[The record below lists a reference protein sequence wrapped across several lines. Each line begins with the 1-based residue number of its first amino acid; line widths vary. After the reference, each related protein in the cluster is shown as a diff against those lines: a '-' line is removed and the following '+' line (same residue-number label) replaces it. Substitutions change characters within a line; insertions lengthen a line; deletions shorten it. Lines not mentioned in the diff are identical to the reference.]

1 MKRIFALAAAAVLAV
16 CAVPASAYAEGD
28 FDGHTAVVDG
38 VTYTYTIEDSEPAG
52 ITIMSA
58 SPAEGALTIPDEI
71 DGHTVIGIGEK
82 AFLGQTKLEFV
93 YFPSKLEYIDR
104 SAFSACT
111 AMTQLVIPDSVQF
124 IKDSAFMGCYSLT
137 SVSVGKGVTE
147 IPYECFF
154 GCGSL
159 KEAYL
164 PDGLKTIGAEAFF
177 GCPELDTLIPES
189 VTDIGYSA
197 IGYQSDAHSSY
208 TTKVNGFIIGGKTGS
223 AAETYANKNSFDF
236 LDPDNYLAGDVN
248 KDGRVDAKDASTVL
262 AEYGRASTGVELL
275 FSPWQKIVGDMKPD
289 KVIDANDASKI
300 LIEYARLSTLSDT

>member
-16 CAVPASAYAEGD
+16 CAVPASAYAEGN

-58 SPAEGALTIPDEI
+58 TPAEGALTIPDEI

-93 YFPSKLEYIDR
+93 YFPSKLEFIEK
-104 SAFSACT
+104 SAFAGCT

-137 SVSVGKGVTE
+137 TVSVGKGVTE

-154 GCGSL
+154 SCSSL

-189 VTDIGYSA
+189 VEDIGFSA
-197 IGYQSDAHSSY
+197 LGYQASQHSSY
-208 TTKVNGFIIGGKTGS
+208 TVRTEGFIIGGKTGS
-223 AAETYANKNSFDF
+223 SAETYANENGFDF
-236 LDPDNYLAGDVN
+236 LDPDNYLVGDVN
-248 KDGRVDAKDASTVL
+248 KDKKVDAKDASAVL
-262 AEYGRASTGVELL
+262 TEYSSASTGAELS
-275 FSPWQKIVGDMKPD
+275 FSPWQRIVGDMSPD
-289 KVIDANDASKI
+289 KMIDAKDATKI
-300 LIEYARLSTLSDT
+300 LIEYARLSTL